1 MHDVVKHLENVQK
14 KLANVENIKKG
25 GTARCGKATNSTATV
40 DSYPD
45 TNTHCN
51 V

>member
-1 MHDVVKHLENVQK
+1 MLMHDVVRQLENVQK
-14 KLANVENIKKG
+14 KLANLKNKKKG
-25 GTARCGKATNSTATV
+25 SGFSATV
-40 DSYPD
+40 DSYPG